1 MAQENSFTCEIE
13 DFEIHDRFSANVKVV
28 ANDSSSR
35 AAGQRIELA
44 NIYITP
50 ISGQLATYLSRESR
64 QKKPVTFPQAITKE
78 KTGVHNH
85 FVPFDYTG
93 HGLYIVRD
101 QYRNE
106 VHRPRPGLHS
116 CWIALYTFRRRSLV
130 QGAYRVPA
138 SAVHLL

>member
-13 DFEIHDRFSANVKVV
+13 DFEIHDRFSANVKVIPNE
-28 ANDSSSR
+28 ASSR
-35 AAGQRIELA
+35 GAGERIELA

-50 ISGQLATYLSRESR
+50 ISGQLATYLSSKTW
-64 QKKPVTFPQAITKE
+64 KKTPVIFQQAKTRE

-85 FVPFDYTG
+85 FVLYDYSG

-106 VHRPRPGLHS
+106 VHRRECSIYDLGQS
-116 CWIALYTFRRRSLV
+116 FADQVMRAL
-130 QGAYRVPA
+130 PPP
-138 SAVHLL
+138 